1 MEKLLQ
7 IKDIVLEFIQTHKPL
22 VLKILAAMI
31 VIITILVISSVLK
44 KDEIGNTSG
53 NLNFNFGIAT
63 EAGKWTYYMEFD
75 DNEPSGIYRVKTNGE
90 KTQKI
95 IGGYY
100 EYINV
105 LGNYIYCLE
114 KDEDD
119 NQYNLVKIK
128 TNGSKKEVL
137 AKNID
142 HKAVT
147 ASEDRVYY
155 FKDANLYSIKTN
167 GSDKNKISDKNIK
180 YYEIYNNLIYY
191 IYENDGDSYI
201 ARMKLDGDNNT
212 RIGKLEDDEYIAL
225 HVNGSKVY
233 YIVLEDESQYKL
245 YKMNKNGE
253 KEERI
258 YTFSENI
265 ENINMQD
272 DAIYYTVKDGD
283 YKICTI
289 NYKAANKGVIKK
301 VSNLDAIGISGKWI
315 FYVYENEDDE
325 IVIERIRTN
334 GEKQQSL

>member
-31 VIITILVISSVLK
+31 VIITILVISSVFK

-53 NLNFNFGIAT
+53 NLNFNYGIVA
-63 EAGKWTYYMEFD
+63 EDGKWTYYMEFD

-95 IGGYY
+95 LGGYY
-100 EYINV
+100 EYVNV
-105 LGNYIYCLE
+105 VDNYIYCLE

-128 TNGSKKEVL
+128 TNG
-137 AKNID
+137 
-142 HKAVT
+142 
-147 ASEDRVYY
+147 
-155 FKDANLYSIKTN
+155 NLYSIKTN
-167 GSDKNKISDKNIK
+167 GSDKNKISDKNIQ
-180 YYEIYNNLIYY
+180 YYEICNNLIYY
-191 IYENDGDSYI
+191 IYENDGNSYI
-201 ARMKLDGDNNT
+201 ARMKLDGDKNT

-225 HVNGSKVY
+225 HVKGSKVY
-233 YIVLEDESQYKL
+233 YIVLEGGSQYKL

-258 YTFSENI
+258 YTFSEDI

-272 DAIYYTVKDGD
+272 DAIYYTVKDGE

-301 VSNLDAIGISGKWI
+301 VSNLDAIGISGKWV
-315 FYVYENEDDE
+315 FYVYENEDNE
-325 IVIERIRTN
+325 IVIERIKIN
-334 GEKQQSL
+334 GEQQQSL